1 MIPSKVHSYIPAKN
15 VRNFK
20 GFDVSKYQ
28 DRRDAI
34 EAMDADLSKIGIS
47 LGGIK
52 ARERVGKM
60 ADALM
65 PSMDAIQPT
74 VTTASVPI
82 PIQFLQ
88 QWLPGFTLVITAK
101 RQIDDF
107 IGIMTVGQ
115 WRDEEIVQSLLELTG
130 KAVPYGDYTNVPFS
144 SWNLNYERITN
155 VRFEEGI
162 RVGVLESERAGAVN
176 IDSANEKRQAASL
189 SLEIARNNVG
199 FSGYNNGANRTYGFL
214 NAPGLPSYV
223 TVATGASSSTL
234 WASKTFLE
242 IQKDILSAIA
252 SLRIQSQEQI
262 SPDNVDMVL
271 AIATN
276 ARDYL
281 AKTSDFGISVMD
293 WLKSTY
299 PRIRVTSA
307 PQLNSANGGANVFYL
322 YAERMDSSDMSTDGG
337 AIFIQCVPQKFRVV
351 GVQQLAKAYEEDY
364 SNATAGVMCKRP
376 FGVVR
381 RSGI

>member
-1 MIPSKVHSYIPAKN
+1 MITSKVHSYIPATK
-15 VRNFK
+15 VRNLAN
-20 GFDVSKYQ
+20 FDVEKYQ
-28 DRRDAI
+28 NRRDPI
-34 EAMDADLSKIGIS
+34 EAMDADLSKIGVS
-47 LGGIK
+47 FGGIK
-52 ARERVGKM
+52 AKERVNTM
-60 ADALM
+60 ASALM

-74 VTTASVPI
+74 VTTASIPI

-88 QWLPGFTLVITAK
+88 TWLPGFTYVITAK

-115 WRDEEIVQSLLELTG
+115 WGDEEIVQSLLELTG

-144 SWNLNYERITN
+144 SWNLNYERISV

-162 RVGVLESERAGAVN
+162 RVGVLEAERAGRVN
-176 IDSANEKRQAASL
+176 LDTASEKRQAASYV
-189 SLEIARNNVG
+189 LEIARNNIG
-199 FSGYNNGANRTYGFL
+199 FNGYNNGANRTYGFL

-223 TVATGASSSTL
+223 TVPAGAGGSST

-242 IQKDILSAIA
+242 IQKDILSAIQ
-252 SLRIQSQEQI
+252 SLRTQSLEQI
-262 SPDNVDMVL
+262 SPDSVDMVL

-299 PRIRVTSA
+299 PRVRVTSA
-307 PQLNSANGGANVFYL
+307 PQLNAANGGANVFYL

-337 AIFIQCVPQKFRVV
+337 AIFLQCVPMKFRVV

>member
-1 MIPSKVHSYIPAKN
+1 MIPSKVHSYIPARN
-15 VRNFK
+15 VRPFAN
-20 GFDVSKYQ
+20 FDVEQYA
-28 DRRDAI
+28 DRRNPI

-47 LGGIK
+47 LGGAK
-52 ARERVGKM
+52 ANKHVSEM
-60 ADALM
+60 ISA
-65 PSMDAIQPT
+65 MDAVQPT
-74 VTTASVPI
+74 ITTASIPI

-88 QWLPGFTLVITAK
+88 TWLPGQTLVVTAK
-101 RQIDDF
+101 RLIDDL

-115 WRDEEIVQSLLELTG
+115 WRDEEIVQTLLELTG

-144 SWNLNYERITN
+144 SWNLNYERISV

-214 NAPGLPSYV
+214 NAPGLPNYV
-223 TVATGASSSTL
+223 TVATKVAGGTT
-234 WASKTFLE
+234 WANGTFLE
-242 IQKDILSAIA
+242 IQKDILGAIQA
-252 SLRIQSQEQI
+252 LRTQSQEQI
-262 SPDNVDMVL
+262 NPETVDLVL
-271 AIATN
+271 AVATN
-276 ARDYL
+276 SVDYL
-281 AKTSDFGISVMD
+281 AKTSDYGISVRE
-293 WLKSTY
+293 WLKEAY

-307 PQLNSANGGANVFYL
+307 PQLNAANGGANVFYL
-322 YAERMDSSDMSTDGG
+322 YAEKMDASDMSTDGG
-337 AIFIQCVPQKFRVV
+337 AIFIQCVPMKFRVV
-351 GVQQLAKAYEEDY
+351 GVQQLSKAYEEDY

>member
-1 MIPSKVHSYIPAKN
+1 MIPSKVHSYIPARN
-15 VRNFK
+15 VRPFAN
-20 GFDVSKYQ
+20 FDVRKYEKH
-28 DRRDAI
+28 RNPI

-47 LGGIK
+47 LGG
-52 ARERVGKM
+52 ARASRHVSEM
-60 ADALM
+60 IAA
-65 PSMDAIQPT
+65 MDAVQPT
-74 VTTASVPI
+74 ITTASIPI

-88 QWLPGFTLVITAK
+88 TWLPGQTLVVTAK
-101 RQIDDF
+101 RLIDDF

-130 KAVPYGDYTNVPFS
+130 KALPYGDYTNVPFS
-144 SWNLNYERITN
+144 SWNLNYERISV

-199 FSGYNNGANRTYGFL
+199 FSGYNGGANRTYGIL

-223 TVATGASSSTL
+223 TVPNGASGSPL
-234 WASKTFLE
+234 WANKTFLE
-242 IQKDILSAIA
+242 QQKDVLGMIA
-252 SLRIQSQEQI
+252 ALRIQSQEQI
-262 SPDNVDMVL
+262 NPDSTDIVL
-271 AIATN
+271 ALATN
-276 ARDYL
+276 VRDQL
-281 AKTSDFGISVMD
+281 AKSTDFPGQSVMN
-293 WLKSTY
+293 WLKEVY

-307 PQLNSANGGANVFYL
+307 PQFNNANGGANVAYM
-322 YAERMDSSDMSTDGG
+322 YAEKMDASDMSTDGG
-337 AIFIQCVPQKFRVV
+337 AIFIQCVPMKFRVV

-376 FGVVR
+376 FAVVR
-381 RSGI
+381 RSGM

>member
-101 RQIDDF
+101 AQIDDF

-144 SWNLNYERITN
+144 
-155 VRFEEGI
+155 
-162 RVGVLESERAGAVN
+162 
-176 IDSANEKRQAASL
+176 
-189 SLEIARNNVG
+189 
-199 FSGYNNGANRTYGFL
+199 
-214 NAPGLPSYV
+214 
-223 TVATGASSSTL
+223 
-234 WASKTFLE
+234 
-242 IQKDILSAIA
+242 
-252 SLRIQSQEQI
+252 
-262 SPDNVDMVL
+262 
-271 AIATN
+271 
-276 ARDYL
+276 
-281 AKTSDFGISVMD
+281 
-293 WLKSTY
+293 
-299 PRIRVTSA
+299 
-307 PQLNSANGGANVFYL
+307 
-322 YAERMDSSDMSTDGG
+322 
-337 AIFIQCVPQKFRVV
+337 
-351 GVQQLAKAYEEDY
+351 
-364 SNATAGVMCKRP
+364 
-376 FGVVR
+376 
-381 RSGI
+381 